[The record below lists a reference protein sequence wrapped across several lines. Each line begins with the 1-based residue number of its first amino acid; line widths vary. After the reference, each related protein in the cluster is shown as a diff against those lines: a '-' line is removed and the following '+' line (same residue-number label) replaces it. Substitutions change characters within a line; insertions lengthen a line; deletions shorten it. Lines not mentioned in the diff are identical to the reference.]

1 MTRSFNVCA
10 LALSLS
16 LASAQAAAWSD
27 HRFPSYRTFERMP
40 EVAQAA
46 PVKAEPL
53 AAFLKAEEA
62 AIEKLLTQ
70 QASWS
75 RTNLDFY
82 PELPAALVFKANA
95 SQSDDAR
102 KRAFLMAL
110 RMAPNA
116 PFALYFQPDSRAP
129 RPAGKPLPHG
139 AANTLPV
146 TASVAFSYFPL
157 KAGAT
162 VDVLSVLAT
171 ATEEPDN
178 GLDIKLWEDS
188 PSDWGKVMG
197 LGALP
202 FGNPS
207 LPYST
212 QAPFHMGFYHES
224 PLIYKAAEFVRH
236 TFPLM
241 RHHQLATLSTLAFR
255 TGHPYWG
262 WRFAGMSLHYLQ
274 DLTQPFHA
282 SLSPGSS
289 AAKMIGINVLAMAG
303 LPKWKED
310 MVILLSNRHLVLEY
324 YQAGWLLRNAVQQR
338 DTSVELALRS
348 MDRDTSYPA
357 WGDNYVR
364 DVVSAQAAA
373 QGARVVKTL
382 LAAMPENYVDNP
394 KFDYGPQADKIS
406 LNDEVDRSAST
417 ESRQHIESEIA
428 NLLGN
433 FGAHSRNAIRG
444 ILKASRQ
451 P

>member
-1 MTRSFNVCA
+1 MSRLFAVCTVA
-10 LALSLS
+10 LTLS
-16 LASAQAAAWSD
+16 LAATQAAAWSD

-46 PVKAEPL
+46 AVKVEPL
-53 AAFLKAEEA
+53 ATFLKAEEA
-62 AIEKLLTQ
+62 AIEKLLAQ
-70 QASWS
+70 QAVWS
-75 RTNLDFY
+75 TANLDFY
-82 PELPAALVFKANA
+82 PALPTALEFKANA

-116 PFALYFQPDSRAP
+116 PFALYFQPDSRKP
-129 RPAGKPLPHG
+129 RPAGKPLPHS
-139 AANTLPV
+139 AVNTLPV
-146 TASVAFSYFPL
+146 AASVAFSYFPL
-157 KAGAT
+157 KAGET

-178 GLDIKLWEDS
+178 GLDIKLWDDS

-289 AAKMIGINVLAMAG
+289 PAKMIGINVLAMAG

-324 YQAGWLLRNAVQQR
+324 FQAGWLLRNAIQQR

-382 LAAMPENYVDNP
+382 LEAMPANYVDNP

-406 LNDEVDRSAST
+406 LNDEVDRSAPVA
-417 ESRQHIESEIA
+417 SRQHIESEIA
-428 NLLGN
+428 DLLGN

-444 ILKASRQ
+444 ILKASRH

>member
-1 MTRSFNVCA
+1 MTRLLTAWSVA
-10 LALSLS
+10 LTLLV
-16 LASAQAAAWSD
+16 SATQAAAWSD
-27 HRFPSYRTFERMP
+27 HRFPSYRTFEGMP

-46 PVKAEPL
+46 PAKVEPL
-53 AAFLKAEEA
+53 SAFLKAEEA
-62 AIEKLLTQ
+62 AIEKLLAQ
-70 QASWS
+70 QAVWS
-75 RTNLDFY
+75 TANLDFY
-82 PELPAALVFKANA
+82 PALPAALVFKANA

-102 KRAFLMAL
+102 KKAFLMAL

-116 PFALYFQPDSRAP
+116 PFALYFQPDSRKP
-129 RPAGKPLPHG
+129 RPAATPLPHH
-139 AANTLPV
+139 AVNTLPV
-146 TASVAFSYFPL
+146 AASVAFSYFPL
-157 KAGAT
+157 KAGKT
-162 VDVLSVLAT
+162 IDILSVLAT

-178 GLDIKLWEDS
+178 GLDINLWENS

-197 LGALP
+197 LGTLP

-241 RHHQLATLSTLAFR
+241 RHHQLSTLSTLAFR

-282 SLSPGSS
+282 SLSPGAS

-303 LPKWKED
+303 LPQWKAD

-324 YQAGWLLRNAVQQR
+324 FQAGWLLRNAIQQR
-338 DTSVELALRS
+338 DTTVELALRS
-348 MDRDTSYPA
+348 MERDASYPA
-357 WGDNYVR
+357 WGENYVR

-382 LAAMPENYVDNP
+382 LEAMPENYVNNP
-394 KFDYGPQADKIS
+394 KFDYGPQADKIA
-406 LNDEVDRSAST
+406 LNDEVDRGASAA
-417 ESRQHIESEIA
+417 SRQHIESEIA
-428 NLLGN
+428 DLLGN

-444 ILKASRQ
+444 ILKTSRQ